1 VPGAL
6 LPQAVSEVPGA
17 EALGVPGVAP
27 GVLGVA
33 PGVRQAGA
41 LLEVSET
48 SPEA

>member
-27 GVLGVA
+27 GV
-33 PGVRQAGA
+33 QQTGA